1 MNTPTKTAMMELIED
16 CQHNLSGI
24 AISVQEMGLS
34 DVEKQHYRATA
45 LCLKTIIKKCS
56 ELMEK
61 EKTQIVDAHEAGF
74 LSNDLPIEYYNKT
87 YKQ

>member
-1 MNTPTKTAMMELIED
+1 MTQDKPTKTAMMEFIENAKTAKEHSKD
-16 CQHNLSGI
+16 GYVTFDEVI
-24 AISVQEMGLS
+24 EV
-34 DVEKQHYRATA
+34 AT
-45 LCLKTIIKKCS
+45 
-56 ELMEK
+56 ELLEK

>member
-1 MNTPTKTAMMELIED
+1 MSTPTKTAMMELIEYITEIYEWMPNESIPGAVKD
-16 CQHNLSGI
+16 
-24 AISVQEMGLS
+24 
-34 DVEKQHYRATA
+34 KAT
-45 LCLKTIIKKCS
+45 
-56 ELMEK
+56 ELLET

>member
-1 MNTPTKTAMMELIED
+1 MNTPTKTAMMEFIENAKTAKEHSKD
-16 CQHNLSGI
+16 GYVTYDEVI
-24 AISVQEMGLS
+24 EV
-34 DVEKQHYRATA
+34 AT
-45 LCLKTIIKKCS
+45 
-56 ELMEK
+56 ELLEK